1 MDATALAIEK
11 HRTSKP
17 EMRQQHEQLKACGAR
32 ASLTGVMRSFTGCG
46 GHIGHFMAWLRRL
59 P

>member
-1 MDATALAIEK
+1 MDATGLAIEK

-17 EMRQQHEQLKACGAR
+17 EMRQQHERLKACGAR

-46 GHIGHFMAWLRRL
+46 GHIGHFMA
-59 P
+59 